1 MIMKKN
7 INIIIIAV
15 VALVLGLAL
24 GFWISGGK
32 SNGEVLIEEHD
43 HSGEAV
49 LTSEGEEIWTCSMH
63 PQIRQ
68 NEPGEC
74 PICGMD
80 LIPLSENT
88 SNDPLVLE
96 MTEDAVKLANVQTTV
111 IGKES
116 AAAEAKDIRL
126 SGKVQADERLASSQ
140 VAHVPGRIEK
150 LFVTFTGEPVRKGQ
164 KLATL
169 YSPELVTA
177 QKELLEA
184 LRLQATSPKLVESAR
199 NKLRYWKIGEET
211 IAAIEEKGE
220 IQETFTVYADATGV
234 VTNRRVAVGDYVRQ
248 GEALFDLMNLS
259 RVWVLF
265 DAYEED
271 LASISI
277 GDRIEFTT
285 PAIPNRTF
293 SSRITFIDPVI
304 NPKTRVASL
313 RTEVSNPNGLLKPEM
328 LVYGDLQLK
337 TSSDAVLTVPKSAIL
352 WTGTRSVV
360 YVKVPDTAIPS
371 FQFREVKLGE
381 RQGGQY
387 QILEGLEPGE
397 EVVTYGSFAIDAAAQ
412 LNNQAS
418 MMNKDVMLKGSDHG
432 KHLPDYTAGTP
443 QAFKHQLVDLVAKYL
458 SLKEAF
464 VNSDAEQAALAATEV
479 GQALDAIDMSLLS
492 GDAHMYWMEQLKAL
506 QAHSEKISQ
515 LPEIETQRKQFD
527 FLSQALINAVK
538 VFGVSEGTYYVQHCP
553 MAINNKG
560 ADWISTEENIRNP
573 YFGDQMLTCGT
584 VEVTIDKEFKNPAAQ
599 VTATPTPNTHNH

>member
-1 MIMKKN
+1 MKKN
-7 INIIIIAV
+7 INIIIVAV
-15 VALVLGLAL
+15 VALALGLAL
-24 GFWISGGK
+24 GFWISD
-32 SNGEVLIEEHD
+32 GESKGETLVEEHD
-43 HSGEAV
+43 HTGEAM

-68 NEPGEC
+68 HEPGDC

-96 MTEDAVKLANVQTTV
+96 MTEEAVKLANVQTTV

-116 AAAEAKDIRL
+116 NAGGEKITRL

-177 QKELLEA
+177 QQELLEA
-184 LRLQATSPKLVESAR
+184 LRLQSTSPKLVESAR

-211 IAAIEEKGE
+211 IATIEEKGE

-234 VTNRRVAVGDYVRQ
+234 VTNRRVSVGDYVRQ

-271 LASISI
+271 LATISV

-285 PAIPNRTF
+285 PAVPNRTF

-304 NPKTRVASL
+304 NARTRVASL

-328 LVYGDLQLK
+328 LVYGNLQNK
-337 TSSDAVLTVPKSAIL
+337 TKSGVALTVPKSAIL

-360 YVKVPDTAIPS
+360 YIKVQNTAVPS
-371 FQFREVKLGE
+371 FRFREVELGE
-381 RQGGQY
+381 RLGGQY
-387 QILEGLEPGE
+387 VVQSGLESGE
-397 EVVTYGSFAIDAAAQ
+397 EVVTYGNFAIDAAAQ

-418 MMNKDVMLKGSDHG
+418 MMNKDVLLKGSDHQE
-432 KHLPDYTAGTP
+432 HLPDYTDQTP
-443 QAFKHQLVDLVAKYL
+443 IAFKQQLADLLGQYL

-464 VNSDAEQAALAATEV
+464 VNSDVEQAATAAAKV
-479 GQALDAIDMSLLS
+479 GTALNGVDMSLLS
-492 GDAHMYWMEQLKAL
+492 GEAHMYWMEQLQAL
-506 QAHSEKISQ
+506 QAHSDKISQ
-515 LPEIETQRKQFD
+515 LAAIETQREQFD
-527 FLSQALINAVK
+527 FLSQALIKTLK
-538 VFGVSEGTYYVQHCP
+538 VFGVAEGTFYVQHCP
-553 MAINNKG
+553 MAFDNKG
-560 ADWISTEENIRNP
+560 ADWISKEETIRNP
-573 YFGDQMLTCGT
+573 FFGEQMLSCGS
-584 VEVTIDKEFKNPAAQ
+584 VEIIIDKDFKIPIAQ
-599 VTATPTPNTHNH
+599 VPVGPQPNIHHH